1 MTTIGSQNDPS
12 STFLQFS
19 DLLCRRKP
27 WPATSAVQ
35 SAGMELPNS
44 QQLRALR
51 LTALARE
58 NAVVSAIL
66 EAITQAPDA
75 LIKQLMDV
83 HGWAA
88 HEALHAVEQL
98 QREMLEDTINNSVN
112 S

>member
-1 MTTIGSQNDPS
+1 
-12 STFLQFS
+12 
-19 DLLCRRKP
+19 
-27 WPATSAVQ
+27 
-35 SAGMELPNS
+35 MELPNS

-58 NAVVSAIL
+58 NAVVNTIL

-98 QREMLEDTINNSVN
+98 QREMLEETINNQDVFSTN

>member
-1 MTTIGSQNDPS
+1 
-12 STFLQFS
+12 
-19 DLLCRRKP
+19 
-27 WPATSAVQ
+27 
-35 SAGMELPNS
+35 MELPNS

-51 LTALARE
+51 LTALARK

-75 LIKQLMDV
+75 LIKQLMDM

-88 HEALHAVEQL
+88 HEALHPIEQL
-98 QREMLEDTINNSVN
+98 QREMLEDTINNQDVFSTN